1 MALPTGKR
9 ECVPSLSNWGNW
21 RLEEGCPLRRLDSE
35 WLSSEVVVAT
45 RCQSPQARPEGAKRT
60 VHGISSRELF
70 VLKQH
75 EEIPA
80 GE

>member
-1 MALPTGKR
+1 MALSTSKR
-9 ECVPSLSNWGNW
+9 ECELSLSNWGNW
-21 RLEEGCPLRRLDSE
+21 PLKKGIPLGGFDSD
-35 WLSSEVVVAT
+35 WLLSEVIVAPC
-45 RCQSPQARPEGAKRT
+45 RQSPQAWPERAKCT

-75 EEIPA
+75 EEIPT